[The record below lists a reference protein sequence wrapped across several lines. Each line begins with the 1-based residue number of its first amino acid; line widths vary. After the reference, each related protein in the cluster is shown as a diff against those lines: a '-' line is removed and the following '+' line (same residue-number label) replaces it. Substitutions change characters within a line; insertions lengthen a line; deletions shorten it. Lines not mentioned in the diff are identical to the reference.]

1 MGKKIAK
8 YVMMFSA
15 VGFLSS
21 SEIGQ
26 GSYIMIGPFSLNP
39 AMIVK
44 PIKEK
49 VIEPIEDIY
58 EDVKKKITKKKKK
71 KRKR

>member
-58 EDVKKKITKKKKK
+58 EDVKKKITMKK

>member
-58 EDVKKKITKKKKK
+58 EDVKKKITKKKK
-71 KRKR
+71 RKR